1 MNEDLKGFL
10 LLCGICVILVG
21 ILWSGGMALINHTEN
36 EDKKSE
42 EFDKAMKQI
51 KEDAEVNSHRNI
63 TKAVEIAEEE
73 YRDGNIT
80 YEEYKGRMKVLR
92 KGA

>member
-1 MNEDLKGFL
+1 MNENLKGLL
-10 LLCGICVILVG
+10 LLCGIAVFVIVTVWAIGNLAIG
-21 ILWSGGMALINHTEN
+21 NLESEN
-36 EDKKSE
+36 KKSE

-92 KGA
+92 GEI